1 MINEKKTPVVVQN
14 LIKMKKNIL
23 ACSVVALVCQMA
35 VAQTL
40 PVRTVTVFKNNQSL
54 LYKSGKVPVK
64 NGAYQTKD
72 LPDALFGTFW
82 VTSPTNDLASVFSR
96 QDSVEVKVS
105 GNDNVGLLQAN
116 IGKTVTLWLTNFSN
130 VGPEQV
136 TGVVEKIEK
145 VSPNALGDIY
155 PNAGHKVHFRT
166 VGGKWRVFSAEQ
178 ISQMEFS
185 EKPSTDFEMKT
196 ISKKTVETLSV
207 NFKNNKPE
215 QEIGMLYLTNNLGW
229 TPVYSLTLS
238 DKGKS
243 RLSLR
248 AEIANDAED
257 LGDAELRLAVGN
269 PNFTFANRLDWM
281 VDFARQWL
289 LPYDGNQYA
298 AAQQISFR
306 NNYMRPEAYN
316 YLDETQQTASGE
328 NFEGA
333 QAEDFFFYTV
343 RPGNFPKNSRYQFPI
358 FETEVEPVHYY
369 ECTLPGAG
377 PNSFASYYDQRPN
390 PNEPKNPVSH
400 YVEFKNPTQY
410 PFTTGAANI
419 LSEAGGVTYP
429 LSQDKL
435 PYTPPTASCKV
446 KIAQTPEI
454 KVTHGEGDVD
464 RKENTFLFFSRSY
477 DEVKVEGQ
485 VYAVNY
491 KKEPVTLKI
500 KRNIEGTPL
509 SSEQKWSTTQEQAT
523 LRVNPSYE
531 VEWVIELKP
540 GEEKK
545 WKYAYRVYVDL

>member
-1 MINEKKTPVVVQN
+1 
-14 LIKMKKNIL
+14 MKKSLFLPAALALLCHAGNAQNI
-23 ACSVVALVCQMA
+23 
-35 VAQTL
+35 

-54 LYKSGKVPVK
+54 VYKSGKVPVK
-64 NGAYQTKD
+64 NSRYETKD

-82 VTSPTNDLASVFSR
+82 ITSATDELASVFSR
-96 QDSVEVKVS
+96 QDSVEVKEPA
-105 GNDNVGLLQAN
+105 NDNVALLEAN
-116 IGKTVTLWLTNFSN
+116 LGKKVNVWLALGGNAAPVVESGTVEKVEKLPTQPGYANYSNYRVHLRSETARWLTFYA
-130 VGPEQV
+130 
-136 TGVVEKIEK
+136 T
-145 VSPNALGDIY
+145 
-155 PNAGHKVHFRT
+155 
-166 VGGKWRVFSAEQ
+166 Q
-178 ISQMEFS
+178 ITRIDFS
-185 EKPSTDFEMKT
+185 EKPDLDFQSKT
-196 ISKKTVETLSV
+196 LYKKTEETLAV
-207 NFKNNKPE
+207 NFKTDKPE

-229 TPVYSLTLS
+229 TPVYNLTLA

-248 AEIANDAED
+248 AEIANDADD

-269 PNFTFANRLDWM
+269 PNFTFANRADWM
-281 VDFARQWL
+281 VNFVQNLWL
-289 LPYDGNQYA
+289 QNTDNQYFTG
-298 AAQQISFR
+298 AQQMALRS
-306 NNYMRPEAYN
+306 NYMRSDAYN
-316 YLDETQQTASGE
+316 YLAEAEVSASGE

-343 RPGNFPKNSRYQFPI
+343 RPGNFPKNSRYQLPI
-358 FETEVEPVHYY
+358 FETEVEPVHFY
-369 ECTLPGAG
+369 ECRLPGAG
-377 PNSFASYYDQRPN
+377 PNSFATYYDQRPN
-390 PNEPKNPVSH
+390 PNEPKNPVFH
-400 YVEFKNPTQY
+400 YVEFKNPTKY

-419 LSEAGGVTYP
+419 LSQSGGVTYP

-435 PYTPPTASCKV
+435 PYTPPTANCKV

-454 KVTHGEGDVD
+454 KVTHGEGDVE

-485 VYAVNY
+485 VYVVNY

-509 SSEQKWSTTQEQAT
+509 SSEHKWTTVQEQAT

-545 WKYAYRVYVDL
+545 WKYSYKVYVDL